1 MKRLKSTLVLL
12 VTSLLLSA
20 QVWAAERTAPT
31 FPEFSTIESGKTY
44 YLYNVGAE
52 KFLTRST
59 TGTQYPAIGEY
70 NKAVAIDVIARSDGS
85 YSLQFSDN
93 KYYIY
98 ATSSLNSRSSL
109 YNDGLFT
116 ITGNSDGYTIQRAPA
131 NANSYNE
138 TEFVGYAT
146 DATNDRIVPT
156 LTEGNI
162 IWKFIEKETA
172 EYYIAKRR
180 LYEALL
186 QCDTYFYTIDNFEK
200 VYNDPT
206 SSTELLKEAA
216 DNVEGGLLLSSKYVS
231 TEWSDY
237 PIFFENCG
245 YSWNVTGN
253 ASSADKDK
261 SIGCTLAISGIRNL
275 KATVKVD
282 EKSTLI
288 YYAKTNTSITN
299 VHGEHPVYLYVYVDG
314 KQVRCLKGYELNS
327 NGYCRYFEELEPG
340 VHEII
345 WSFDKRVENTFTMA
359 ISGIGVEK
367 TPHFEVSLLEPGS
380 LGTEVLYNVD
390 HIKDVRSIKIKGKM
404 NDDDWGKISMMSN
417 LLSIDLSE
425 AEVKT
430 LPSEIFQRE
439 ATSTCQFLHKVVLPL
454 ELETIGASAFSGSYI
469 NNIDFPTT
477 LSSIEEFAFASS
489 LLNSKIVIPDNVAI
503 ANNAFAASTLNDI
516 YMPDNVKLIG
526 EYCFYNC
533 RLLENVEYPNNI
545 DYIPENCFGYCYF
558 LKNLHLHNG
567 LKTIARNA
575 FFQTYNYNP
584 RIPKTLQSIASSAFS
599 ECAVDSLIIPSG
611 CSVYGGD
618 VNATN
623 APFYNCS
630 DLVYA
635 EFPTNFN
642 LANYYYSQISNCSN
656 LKTLVLKSPT
666 VVGGK
671 YKSNFLDGCPTD
683 VVIKVPS
690 FLVNSYK
697 LDEYWYNYKIE
708 GFNTGDIKDWTL
720 NGNLVMNARERFDGK
735 PNLTINQSGSIKL
748 NGDAVQVFD
757 SLYTTSYNYYSGTS
771 SDAFA
776 RILVNNDATSIEGEY
791 KHNYYVKGKY
801 WFFVSLPFDFK
812 VSDVTADTEGTK
824 FVFRYYDGA
833 SRAANGASGNWKNYA
848 DDAVITAGTGFIVQ
862 ASADCWL
869 RFTALDNES
878 KQFVVSNEEFVK
890 ALAAN
895 PSEKASNAGWNLV
908 GNPWQCWYNI
918 HALNFTAPI
927 TTYDVYNKKYN
938 AYSIIDDDYAIEPNE
953 AFFVQCPENI
963 NSISFP
969 ETGRQLTNE
978 IVNQQSAPA
987 RKVSAGNRQLVDLLL
1002 SCGDANDRTRVVF
1015 NDAASMEYETA
1026 CDASKFFAAEGT
1038 CPQLYTIGGEG
1049 TEYAINERPYDGG
1062 NVQLGVML
1070 ANSGKYTFS
1079 LPRCDAKEVVLFDN
1093 ATGVSHNFADGD
1105 YTFTAEAGTYTD
1117 RFVLGVTKASGT
1129 TSVVEL
1135 ESAGIT
1141 VAAINGGIEVSG
1153 AVGKVTILAADGRV
1167 VAEFSGERTV
1177 PVAPGTYIVRTSA
1190 GTVKVVVK

>member
-1 MKRLKSTLVLL
+1 M

-44 YLYNVGAE
+44 YLYNVGTE

-59 TGTQYPAIGEY
+59 KHTDYPAVGEY
-70 NKAVAIDVIARSDGS
+70 NKAVAVDVIQQTDGS
-85 YSLQFSDN
+85 YTLQFSDN

-98 ATSSLNSRSSL
+98 ATSSLKSRSSSDN
-109 YNDGLFT
+109 YCYFT

-131 NANSYNE
+131 NTGYYNE

-146 DATNDRIVPT
+146 DATDDRIVPT

-162 IWKFIEKETA
+162 IWKFIEKEAA

-216 DNVEGGLLLSSKYVS
+216 DNVEGGLLLSSEYVS

-237 PIFFENCG
+237 PIFFENDAEQKWSVNNTNRLRSYLESPG
-245 YSWNVTGN
+245 NV
-253 ASSADKDK
+253 
-261 SIGCTLAISGIRNL
+261 IL
-275 KATVKVD
+275 KARFSTDSDATLSYRVYSHDRMSLKVYID
-282 EKSTLI
+282 DVLVRHITGAMA
-288 YYAKTNTSITN
+288 YYS
-299 VHGEHPVYLYVYVDG
+299 EDY
-314 KQVRCLKGYELNS
+314 
-327 NGYCRYFEELEPG
+327 RYFEKIAPG
-340 VHEII
+340 VHEIK
-345 WSFDKRVENTFTMA
+345 WVYTRTDSTSTSWYYGYLF
-359 ISGIGVEK
+359 GIGIER
-367 TPHFEVSLLEPGS
+367 TPYFEVNLIEPGS

-390 HIKDVRSIKIKGKM
+390 HIKDVRRIKINGKM
-404 NDDDWGKISMMSN
+404 NDDDWAKVSMMTN
-417 LLSIDLSE
+417 LYSIDLSE
-425 AEVKT
+425 AEVT
-430 LPSEIFQRE
+430 AIPDDQFHR
-439 ATSTCQFLHKVVLPL
+439 TSTDCLFLHEVVLPNAL
-454 ELETIGASAFSGSYI
+454 LDIGKNSFYNSYVETIGLPLTLETIG
-469 NNIDFPTT
+469 ND
-477 LSSIEEFAFASS
+477 AFAYSMLTEAILPDGIKSIGRESFAYCKFLKKVDYPDSLVYTPDYGFRYCYNLKTVLLSENIARIGSGTFYGCSS
-489 LLNSKIVIPDNVAI
+489 LNLRLPSNIEFIDYD
-503 ANNAFAASTLNDI
+503 AFANTAIDSLFFENDI
-516 YMPDNVKLIG
+516 VFGAGSNTYST
-526 EYCFYNC
+526 FYDC
-533 RLLENVEYPNNI
+533 
-545 DYIPENCFGYCYF
+545 D
-558 LKNLHLHNG
+558 K
-567 LKTIARNA
+567 
-575 FFQTYNYNP
+575 
-584 RIPKTLQSIASSAFS
+584 
-599 ECAVDSLIIPSG
+599 
-611 CSVYGGD
+611 
-618 VNATN
+618 
-623 APFYNCS
+623 
-630 DLVYA
+630 LVYA
-635 EFPTNFN
+635 ELPSSF
-642 LANYYYSQISNCSN
+642 YSVDAQSLISYCDN

-671 YKSNFLDGCPTD
+671 YKSNFLNGCPTD
-683 VVIKVPS
+683 VIIKVPS

-735 PNLTINQSGSIKL
+735 PNLTINKSGSIKL

-833 SRAANGASGNWKNYA
+833 SRAANGASGNWKNYT

-869 RFTALDNES
+869 TFTALDNES

-927 TTYDVYNKKYN
+927 TTYDVNKKKYN

-987 RKVSAGNRQLVDLLL
+987 RKVSAGNRQLVDILL

-1026 CDASKFFAAEGT
+1026 CDASKFFATEGT
-1038 CPQLYTIGGEG
+1038 CPQLYTIGDEG

-1070 ANSGKYTFS
+1070 AKDGKYTFS
-1079 LPRCDAKEVVLFDN
+1079 LSRCDAKEVVLFDN

-1105 YTFTAEAGTYTD
+1105 YIFTAEAGTYTG
-1117 RFVLGVTKASGT
+1117 RFVIGVTKASGT
-1129 TSVVEL
+1129 TSVAEL
-1135 ESAGIT
+1135 DSAGIA
-1141 VAAINGGIEVSG
+1141 VAAINGGIEVCG
-1153 AVGKVTILAADGRV
+1153 AVGTVTVLAADGRT

-1177 PVAPGTYIVRTSA
+1177 SVAPGTYIVRTSA
-1190 GTVKVVVK
+1190 GAVKVVVK

>member
-1 MKRLKSTLVLL
+1 M

-31 FPEFSTIESGKTY
+31 FPELSTIESGKTY
-44 YLYNVGAE
+44 YLYNVGTE
-52 KFLTRST
+52 KFLTRSI
-59 TGTQYPAIGEY
+59 TGTRYPAIGIY
-70 NKAVAIDVIARSDGS
+70 NKAVAVDVIQQTDGS
-85 YSLQFSDN
+85 YTLQFSDN

-98 ATSSLNSRSSL
+98 ATSYLDSQSSL
-109 YNDGLFT
+109 SNSSYFT

-131 NANSYNE
+131 NTSYYNE

-162 IWKFIEKETA
+162 IWKFIEKEAA

-237 PIFFENCG
+237 PIFFIDDMENQ
-245 YSWNVTGN
+245 WRVTSSGDCLE
-253 ASSADKDK
+253 ASF
-261 SIGCTLAISGIRNL
+261 LLPGIVTL
-275 KATVKVD
+275 KAKVNTD
-282 EKSTLI
+282 TDATLS
-288 YYAKTNTSITN
+288 YRAYS
-299 VHGEHPVYLYVYVDG
+299 
-314 KQVRCLKGYELNS
+314 S
-327 NGYCRYFEELEPG
+327 NGMSLEVYIDDVLVRFIPAGTIDEMSSGYLRYFEEISPG
-340 VHEII
+340 SHEIKWI
-345 WSFDKRVENTFTMA
+345 YTRTQPKNGYYHTGLLQD
-359 ISGIGVEK
+359 IGIEK
-367 TPHFEVSLLEPGS
+367 TPYFEVNLIEPGS

-390 HIKDVRSIKIKGKM
+390 HIKDVRRIKINGKM
-404 NDDDWGKISMMSN
+404 NDDDWAKVSMMTN
-417 LLSIDLSE
+417 LYSIDLSD
-425 AEVKT
+425 AKVTRIPDKQ
-430 LPSEIFQRE
+430 FYR
-439 ATSTCQFLHKVVLPL
+439 TSTDCLFLHKIALPDSLL
-454 ELETIGASAFSGSYI
+454 EIGECSFQQSYIETVDFPETLETIG
-469 NNIDFPTT
+469 D
-477 LSSIEEFAFASS
+477 
-489 LLNSKIVIPDNVAI
+489 
-503 ANNAFAASTLNDI
+503 NAFAHSMLTEAILPDVMKSIGRESFASCKLLKKVDYPDNFVSTSRGNFQYCNNLKTVLLSEKITNIESLTFNHCSSLNLRLPSKVTAIGNSAFDGTAIDSLFLDNDI
-516 YMPDNVKLIG
+516 V
-526 EYCFYNC
+526 
-533 RLLENVEYPNNI
+533 
-545 DYIPENCFGYCYF
+545 FG
-558 LKNLHLHNG
+558 KNG
-567 LKTIARNA
+567 SSYST
-575 FFQTYNYNP
+575 FFDCN
-584 RIPKTLQSIASSAFS
+584 
-599 ECAVDSLIIPSG
+599 E
-611 CSVYGGD
+611 
-618 VNATN
+618 
-623 APFYNCS
+623 
-630 DLVYA
+630 LVYA
-635 EFPTNFN
+635 ELPSSF
-642 LANYYYSQISNCSN
+642 YSVDAQSLISYCDN

-666 VVGGK
+666 VVGGE
-671 YKSNFLDGCPTD
+671 YKSKFLDGCPTD
-683 VVIKVPS
+683 VVVKVPS

-735 PNLTINQSGSIKL
+735 PNLTINKSGSIKL

-833 SRAANGASGNWKNYA
+833 SRAANGASGNWKNYT

-869 RFTALDNES
+869 TFTALDNES

-1070 ANSGKYTFS
+1070 ANDGKYTFS

-1141 VAAINGGIEVSG
+1141 VAAINGGIEVGG

-1190 GTVKVVVK
+1190 GAVKVVVK

>member
-1 MKRLKSTLVLL
+1 M

-20 QVWAAERTAPT
+20 QVWAAERTAPV

-52 KFLTRST
+52 KFLTRSI
-59 TGTQYPAIGEY
+59 TGTQYPAVGEY

-93 KYYIY
+93 KYYIF
-98 ATSSLNSRSSL
+98 ATSSLNSSSSL
-109 YNDGLFT
+109 LNSSFFT

-146 DATNDRIVPT
+146 DATSDRIVPT

-162 IWKFIEKETA
+162 IWIFIEKEAA

-237 PIFFENCG
+237 PIFFIDDMENQ
-245 YSWNVTGN
+245 WRVTGSGDCLE
-253 ASSADKDK
+253 ASF
-261 SIGCTLAISGIRNL
+261 LLPGIVTL
-275 KATVKVD
+275 KAKVNTD
-282 EKSTLI
+282 TDATLS
-288 YYAKTNTSITN
+288 YRAYSSNRMSL
-299 VHGEHPVYLYVYVDG
+299 EVYIDDVL
-314 KQVRCLKGYELNS
+314 VRFIPAGTIDKMF
-327 NGYCRYFEELEPG
+327 NGYLRYFEEISPG
-340 VHEII
+340 SHEIKWI
-345 WSFDKRVENTFTMA
+345 YTRTQPKNGYYHTGLLQD
-359 ISGIGVEK
+359 IGIEK
-367 TPHFEVSLLEPGS
+367 TPYFEVNLIEPGS

-390 HIKDVRSIKIKGKM
+390 HIKDVRRIKINGKM
-404 NDDDWGKISMMSN
+404 NDDDWAKVSMMTN
-417 LLSIDLSE
+417 LYSIDLSD
-425 AEVKT
+425 AKVTRIPDKQ
-430 LPSEIFQRE
+430 FYR
-439 ATSTCQFLHKVVLPL
+439 TSTDCLFLHKIALPDSLL
-454 ELETIGASAFSGSYI
+454 EIGEYSFQQSYIETVDFPETLETIGDY
-469 NNIDFPTT
+469 
-477 LSSIEEFAFASS
+477 AFAYSMLTEAILPDVMKSIGRESFASCYLLKKVDYPDNFVSTSRGNFQYCNNLKTVLLSEKITNIQSSTFKDCSS
-489 LLNSKIVIPDNVAI
+489 LNLRLPSKVTAI
-503 ANNAFAASTLNDI
+503 GINAFDGTAIDSLFLDNDI
-516 YMPDNVKLIG
+516 T
-526 EYCFYNC
+526 
-533 RLLENVEYPNNI
+533 
-545 DYIPENCFGYCYF
+545 FGY
-558 LKNLHLHNG
+558 
-567 LKTIARNA
+567 
-575 FFQTYNYNP
+575 
-584 RIPKTLQSIASSAFS
+584 SS
-599 ECAVDSLIIPSG
+599 SLYSTFHD
-611 CSVYGGD
+611 CD
-618 VNATN
+618 K
-623 APFYNCS
+623 
-630 DLVYA
+630 LVYA
-635 EFPTNFN
+635 ELPSSF
-642 LANYYYSQISNCSN
+642 YSVDAQSLITSCDN

-735 PNLTINQSGSIKL
+735 PNLTINKSGSIKL

-757 SLYTTSYNYYSGTS
+757 SLYTTSYNYYIGTS
-771 SDAFA
+771 DDAFA

-812 VSDVTADTEGTK
+812 VSEVTSSVEGTK

-848 DDAVITAGTGFIVQ
+848 EDAVITAGTGFIVQ

-987 RKVSAGNRQLVDLLL
+987 RKVSAGNRQLVDVLL

-1070 ANSGKYTFS
+1070 AKDGKYTFS

-1105 YTFTAEAGTYTD
+1105 YTFTAEAGIYTD

-1129 TSVVEL
+1129 TSVAEL
-1135 ESAGIT
+1135 ESAGIA

-1153 AVGKVTILAADGRV
+1153 AVGKVTIVAADGRV

-1190 GTVKVVVK
+1190 GAVKVVVK

>member
-1 MKRLKSTLVLL
+1 MFAASSIISPKTKTMKRLKSTLVLL

-52 KFLTRST
+52 KFLTRSI
-59 TGTQYPAIGEY
+59 TGTRYPAIGEY
-70 NKAVAIDVIARSDGS
+70 NKAVAIDVIQQTDGS
-85 YSLQFSDN
+85 YTLQFSDN

-98 ATSSLNSRSSL
+98 VTNYSDSQSSLSNSS
-109 YNDGLFT
+109 YFT

-131 NANSYNE
+131 NTSYYNE

-162 IWKFIEKETA
+162 IWKFIEKEAA

-237 PIFFENCG
+237 PIFFENDAEQKWSVYNNRL
-245 YSWNVTGN
+245 YSYLESPGN
-253 ASSADKDK
+253 A
-261 SIGCTLAISGIRNL
+261 IL
-275 KATVKVD
+275 KARFSTDSDATLSYQVYSPDGISLKVYID
-282 EKSTLI
+282 DVLVRHITGAMA
-288 YYAKTNTSITN
+288 YYS
-299 VHGEHPVYLYVYVDG
+299 EEY
-314 KQVRCLKGYELNS
+314 
-327 NGYCRYFEELEPG
+327 RYFEKIVPG
-340 VHEII
+340 VHEIK
-345 WSFDKRVENTFTMA
+345 WVYTRTNSTSTSRFYGYLF
-359 ISGIGVEK
+359 GIGIER
-367 TPHFEVSLLEPGS
+367 TPYFEVNLIEPGS

-390 HIKDVRSIKIKGKM
+390 HIKDVRRIKINGKM
-404 NDDDWGKISMMSN
+404 NDDDWAKVSMMTN
-417 LLSIDLSE
+417 LYSIDLSE
-425 AEVKT
+425 AEVT
-430 LPSEIFQRE
+430 AIPDDQFRRN
-439 ATSTCQFLHKVVLPL
+439 STDCLFLHEVVLPNAL
-454 ELETIGASAFSGSYI
+454 LDIGEYSFYKSYVETIGLPLTLETIG
-469 NNIDFPTT
+469 
-477 LSSIEEFAFASS
+477 
-489 LLNSKIVIPDNVAI
+489 
-503 ANNAFAASTLNDI
+503 NNAFAYSMLNEAILPNSMSSLGKAAFSNCKLLEKVD
-516 YMPDNVKLIG
+516 YPDNFVSTPVDGFKG
-526 EYCFYNC
+526 C
-533 RLLENVEYPNNI
+533 NN
-545 DYIPENCFGYCYF
+545 
-558 LKNLHLHNG
+558 
-567 LKTIARNA
+567 LKTV
-575 FFQTYNYNP
+575 
-584 RIPKTLQSIASSAFS
+584 LLS
-599 ECAVDSLIIPSG
+599 ENITNIQNGTFSG
-611 CSVYGGD
+611 CSALNLRLPSNIKQIGY
-618 VNATN
+618 A
-623 APFYNCS
+623 AFYKTAIDSLFLDNDIVFGEDGSHGYSTFYDC
-630 DLVYA
+630 DKLVYA
-635 EFPTNFN
+635 ELPSSF
-642 LANYYYSQISNCSN
+642 YSVDAQSLISYCDN

-666 VVGGK
+666 VVGGE
-671 YKSNFLDGCPTD
+671 YKSKFLDGCPTD

-735 PNLTINQSGSIKL
+735 PNLTINKSGSIKL

-791 KHNYYVKGKY
+791 KHRYCVKGKY

-812 VSDVTADTEGTK
+812 VSEVTSSVEGTK

-833 SRAANGASGNWKNYA
+833 SRAANGASGNWKNYT

-869 RFTALDNES
+869 TFTALDNES

-987 RKVSAGNRQLVDLLL
+987 RKVSAGNRQLVDVLL

-1026 CDASKFFAAEGT
+1026 CDASKFFATEGT

-1070 ANSGKYTFS
+1070 AKDGKYTFS

-1105 YTFTAEAGTYTD
+1105 YIFTAEAGTYTD
-1117 RFVLGVTKASGT
+1117 RFVLGITKASGT

-1190 GTVKVVVK
+1190 GAVKVVVK

>member
-20 QVWAAERTAPT
+20 QVWAAERTEPT

-44 YLYNVGAE
+44 YLYNVGTE

-59 TGTQYPAIGEY
+59 TDTRYPAIGIY
-70 NKAVAIDVIARSDGS
+70 NKAVAVDVIQQTDGS
-85 YSLQFSDN
+85 YTLQFNDN

-98 ATSSLNSRSSL
+98 ANASLDSQSSLSNRS
-109 YNDGLFT
+109 YFT

-131 NANSYNE
+131 NTSYYNE
-138 TEFVGYAT
+138 TEYVGYAT

-162 IWKFIEKETA
+162 IWKFIEKEAA

-186 QCDTYFYTIDNFEK
+186 QCDKYFYTIDNFEK

-237 PIFFENCG
+237 PIFFIDDMENQ
-245 YSWNVTGN
+245 WRVTSSGDCLE
-253 ASSADKDK
+253 ASF
-261 SIGCTLAISGIRNL
+261 LLPGIVTL
-275 KATVKVD
+275 KAKVNTD
-282 EKSTLI
+282 TDATLS
-288 YYAKTNTSITN
+288 YRAYS
-299 VHGEHPVYLYVYVDG
+299 
-314 KQVRCLKGYELNS
+314 S
-327 NGYCRYFEELEPG
+327 NGMSLEVYIDDVLVRFIPAGTIDEMSSGYLRYFEEISPG
-340 VHEII
+340 SHEIKWI
-345 WSFDKRVENTFTMA
+345 YTRTQPKNGYYHTGLLQD
-359 ISGIGVEK
+359 IGIEK
-367 TPHFEVSLLEPGS
+367 TPYFEVNLIEPGS

-390 HIKDVRSIKIKGKM
+390 HIKDVRRIKINGKM
-404 NDDDWGKISMMSN
+404 NDDDWAKVSMMTN
-417 LLSIDLSE
+417 LYSIDLSD
-425 AEVKT
+425 AKVTRIPDKQ
-430 LPSEIFQRE
+430 FYR
-439 ATSTCQFLHKVVLPL
+439 TSTDCLFLHKIALPDSLL
-454 ELETIGASAFSGSYI
+454 EIGECSFQQSYIETVDFPETLETIG
-469 NNIDFPTT
+469 D
-477 LSSIEEFAFASS
+477 
-489 LLNSKIVIPDNVAI
+489 
-503 ANNAFAASTLNDI
+503 NAFAHSMLTEAILPDVMKSIGRESFASCKLLKKVDYPDNFVSTSRGNFQYCNNLKTVLLSEKITNIESLTFNHCSSLNLRLPSKVTAIGNSAFDGTAIDSLFLDNDI
-516 YMPDNVKLIG
+516 VFGKNGSSYST
-526 EYCFYNC
+526 FYDCN
-533 RLLENVEYPNNI
+533 E
-545 DYIPENCFGYCYF
+545 
-558 LKNLHLHNG
+558 
-567 LKTIARNA
+567 
-575 FFQTYNYNP
+575 
-584 RIPKTLQSIASSAFS
+584 
-599 ECAVDSLIIPSG
+599 
-611 CSVYGGD
+611 
-618 VNATN
+618 
-623 APFYNCS
+623 
-630 DLVYA
+630 LVYA
-635 EFPTNFN
+635 ELPSSF
-642 LANYYYSQISNCSN
+642 YSVDAQSLISSCDN

-671 YKSNFLDGCPTD
+671 YKSNFLYGCPTD

-735 PNLTINQSGSIKL
+735 PNLTINKSGSIKL

-1015 NDAASMEYETA
+1015 NDAASMEYEIA

-1070 ANSGKYTFS
+1070 AKDGKYTFS

-1093 ATGVSHNFADGD
+1093 ATGVSHNFAEGD
-1105 YTFTAEAGTYTD
+1105 YIFTAEAGTYTD

-1135 ESAGIT
+1135 ESARIT

-1177 PVAPGTYIVRTSA
+1177 PVAPGIYIVRTSA
-1190 GTVKVVVK
+1190 GAVKVVVK

>member
-1 MKRLKSTLVLL
+1 M

-44 YLYNVGAE
+44 YLYNIGAE
-52 KFLTRST
+52 KFLTRSIN
-59 TGTQYPAIGEY
+59 GTQYPAVGEY
-70 NKAVAIDVIARSDGS
+70 NKAVAVDVIQQTDGS
-85 YSLQFSDN
+85 YTLQFSDN

-116 ITGNSDGYTIQRAPA
+116 ITGNSDGYTIQCAPA
-131 NANSYNE
+131 NTGYYNE

-162 IWKFIEKETA
+162 IWKFIEKEAA

-237 PIFFENCG
+237 PIFFIDDMENQ
-245 YSWNVTGN
+245 WRVTSSGDCLE
-253 ASSADKDK
+253 ASF
-261 SIGCTLAISGIRNL
+261 LLPGIVTL
-275 KATVKVD
+275 KAKVNTD
-282 EKSTLI
+282 TDATLS
-288 YYAKTNTSITN
+288 YRAYS
-299 VHGEHPVYLYVYVDG
+299 
-314 KQVRCLKGYELNS
+314 S
-327 NGYCRYFEELEPG
+327 NGMSLEVYIDDVLVRFIPDVTIDEMSSGYLRYFEEISPG
-340 VHEII
+340 SHEIKWI
-345 WSFDKRVENTFTMA
+345 YTRTQPKNGYYHTGLLQD
-359 ISGIGVEK
+359 IGIEK
-367 TPHFEVSLLEPGS
+367 TPYFEVNLIEPGS

-390 HIKDVRSIKIKGKM
+390 HIKDVRRIKINGKM
-404 NDDDWGKISMMSN
+404 NDDDWAKVSMMTN
-417 LLSIDLSE
+417 LYSIDLSG
-425 AEVKT
+425 AKVTRIPDKQ
-430 LPSEIFQRE
+430 FYR
-439 ATSTCQFLHKVVLPL
+439 TSTDCLFLHKIALPDSLL
-454 ELETIGASAFSGSYI
+454 EIGERSFQQSYIETVDFPETLETIGDY
-469 NNIDFPTT
+469 
-477 LSSIEEFAFASS
+477 AFAYSM
-489 LLNSKIVIPDNVAI
+489 LTEAILPDVMKSI
-503 ANNAFAASTLNDI
+503 GRESFAS
-516 YMPDNVKLIG
+516 
-526 EYCFYNC
+526 C
-533 RLLENVEYPNNI
+533 RLLKKVDYPDNFVSTSRGNFQYCNNLITVLLSEKITNIESLTFNDCSSLNLRLPSKVTAIGNSAFDGTAI
-545 DYIPENCFGYCYF
+545 DSLFLDNDITFGY
-558 LKNLHLHNG
+558 N
-567 LKTIARNA
+567 
-575 FFQTYNYNP
+575 
-584 RIPKTLQSIASSAFS
+584 SSSYSTFHD
-599 ECAVDSLIIPSG
+599 C
-611 CSVYGGD
+611 
-618 VNATN
+618 NK
-623 APFYNCS
+623 
-630 DLVYA
+630 LVYA
-635 EFPTNFN
+635 ELPSSF
-642 LANYYYSQISNCSN
+642 YSVDAQSLISYCDN

-666 VVGGK
+666 VVGGE

-735 PNLTINQSGSIKL
+735 PNLTINNSGSIKL

-771 SDAFA
+771 DDAFA

-801 WFFVSLPFDFK
+801 WFFVSLPFDIK

-833 SRAANGASGNWKNYA
+833 SRAANGASGNWKNYT

-1070 ANSGKYTFS
+1070 ANDGKYTFS

-1105 YTFTAEAGTYTD
+1105 YTFTAEAGIYTD

-1153 AVGKVTILAADGRV
+1153 AVGKVTILATDGRV

-1190 GTVKVVVK
+1190 GAVKVVVK

>member
-1 MKRLKSTLVLL
+1 M

-20 QVWAAERTAPT
+20 QVWAAERTAPV

-44 YLYNVGAE
+44 YLYNVGTE

-59 TGTQYPAIGEY
+59 TNTHCPAVGEY
-70 NKAVAIDVIARSDGS
+70 NKAVAVDVIQQTDGS
-85 YSLQFSDN
+85 YTLQFSDN
-93 KYYIY
+93 KYYII
-98 ATSSLNSRSSL
+98 ATSYTISQSYPNNSS
-109 YNDGLFT
+109 YFA
-116 ITGNSDGYTIQRAPA
+116 IAGNASGYTIQRAPA
-131 NANSYNE
+131 NAISYNE

-146 DATNDRIVPT
+146 DATDDRIVPT

-162 IWKFIEKETA
+162 IWKFIEKEAA

-237 PIFFENCG
+237 PIFFIDDMENQ
-245 YSWNVTGN
+245 WRVTSSGDCLE
-253 ASSADKDK
+253 ASFQ
-261 SIGCTLAISGIRNL
+261 LPGIVTL
-275 KATVKVD
+275 KAKVNTD
-282 EKSTLI
+282 TDATLS
-288 YYAKTNTSITN
+288 YRAYS
-299 VHGEHPVYLYVYVDG
+299 
-314 KQVRCLKGYELNS
+314 S
-327 NGYCRYFEELEPG
+327 NGMSLEVYIDDVLVRFIPAGTIDEMSSGYLRYFEEISPG
-340 VHEII
+340 SHEIKWI
-345 WSFDKRVENTFTMA
+345 YTRTQPKNGYYHTGLLQD
-359 ISGIGVEK
+359 IGIEK
-367 TPHFEVSLLEPGS
+367 TPYFEVNLIEPGS

-390 HIKDVRSIKIKGKM
+390 HIKDVRRIKINGKM
-404 NDDDWGKISMMSN
+404 NDDDWAKVSMMTN
-417 LLSIDLSE
+417 LYSIDLSD
-425 AEVKT
+425 AKVTRIPDKQ
-430 LPSEIFQRE
+430 FYR
-439 ATSTCQFLHKVVLPL
+439 TSTDCLFLHKIALPDSLL
-454 ELETIGASAFSGSYI
+454 EIGERSFQQSYIETVDFPETLETIGDYAFAYSMLTEAILPDVMKSIGRESFAFCKLLKKVDYPDNFVSTSRGNFQYCNNLKTVLLSEKITIIESLTFTHCSSLNLRLPSKVTAIGNSAFDGTA
-469 NNIDFPTT
+469 ID
-477 LSSIEEFAFASS
+477 S
-489 LLNSKIVIPDNVAI
+489 LFLD
-503 ANNAFAASTLNDI
+503 NDI
-516 YMPDNVKLIG
+516 V
-526 EYCFYNC
+526 
-533 RLLENVEYPNNI
+533 
-545 DYIPENCFGYCYF
+545 FG
-558 LKNLHLHNG
+558 KNG
-567 LKTIARNA
+567 
-575 FFQTYNYNP
+575 
-584 RIPKTLQSIASSAFS
+584 SSYSTFHDCN
-599 ECAVDSLIIPSG
+599 E
-611 CSVYGGD
+611 
-618 VNATN
+618 
-623 APFYNCS
+623 
-630 DLVYA
+630 LVYA
-635 EFPTNFN
+635 ELPSSFYSVDAQSLISSCDN
-642 LANYYYSQISNCSN
+642 LM
-656 LKTLVLKSPT
+656 TLVLKSPT
-666 VVGGK
+666 VVGGE

-683 VVIKVPS
+683 VVVKVPS

-735 PNLTINQSGSIKL
+735 PNLTINKSGSIKL

-771 SDAFA
+771 DDAFA

-833 SRAANGASGNWKNYA
+833 SRAANGASGNWKNYT

-987 RKVSAGNRQLVDLLL
+987 RKVSAGNRQLVDVLL

-1070 ANSGKYTFS
+1070 AKDGKYTFS

-1093 ATGVSHNFADGD
+1093 AIGVSHNFADGD
-1105 YTFTAEAGTYTD
+1105 YIFTAEAGTYTD

-1129 TSVVEL
+1129 TSVAEL
-1135 ESAGIT
+1135 ESAGIA

-1190 GTVKVVVK
+1190 GAVKVVVK

>member
-1 MKRLKSTLVLL
+1 MKRLKSTFVLL

-20 QVWAAERTAPT
+20 QVWAAERTAPV

-44 YLYNVGAE
+44 YLYNVGTE

-59 TGTQYPAIGEY
+59 KSTQYPAVGEY

-98 ATSSLNSRSSL
+98 ATGSLNSISSLNNYS
-109 YNDGLFT
+109 YFT
-116 ITGNSDGYTIQRAPA
+116 ITGNPDGYTIQRAPA
-131 NANSYNE
+131 NTGYYNE

-146 DATNDRIVPT
+146 DATDDRIVPT

-162 IWKFIEKETA
+162 IWKFIEKEAA

-180 LYEALL
+180 LYDALL

-237 PIFFENCG
+237 PIFFIDDMENQ
-245 YSWNVTGN
+245 WRVTSSGDCLE
-253 ASSADKDK
+253 ASF
-261 SIGCTLAISGIRNL
+261 LLPGIVTL
-275 KATVKVD
+275 KAKVNTDTDATLSYRAYSSNGMSLEVYIDDVLVRFIPAGTID
-282 EKSTLI
+282 EM
-288 YYAKTNTSITN
+288 
-299 VHGEHPVYLYVYVDG
+299 
-314 KQVRCLKGYELNS
+314 S
-327 NGYCRYFEELEPG
+327 NGYLRYFEEISPG
-340 VHEII
+340 SHEIKWI
-345 WSFDKRVENTFTMA
+345 YTRTQPKNGYYHTGLLQD
-359 ISGIGVEK
+359 IGIEK
-367 TPHFEVSLLEPGS
+367 TPYFEVNLIEPGS

-390 HIKDVRSIKIKGKM
+390 HIKDVRRIKINGKM
-404 NDDDWGKISMMSN
+404 NDDDWAKVSMMTN
-417 LLSIDLSE
+417 LYSIDLSD
-425 AEVKT
+425 AKVTRIPDKQ
-430 LPSEIFQRE
+430 FYR
-439 ATSTCQFLHKVVLPL
+439 TSTDCLFLHKIALPDSLL
-454 ELETIGASAFSGSYI
+454 EIGECSFQQSYIETVDFPETLETIGDY
-469 NNIDFPTT
+469 
-477 LSSIEEFAFASS
+477 AFAYSMLTEAILPDVMKS
-489 LLNSKIVIPDNVAI
+489 IGRESFASCKLLKKVDYPDNFVSTSRGNFQYC
-503 ANNAFAASTLNDI
+503 NN
-516 YMPDNVKLIG
+516 
-526 EYCFYNC
+526 
-533 RLLENVEYPNNI
+533 
-545 DYIPENCFGYCYF
+545 
-558 LKNLHLHNG
+558 
-567 LKTIARNA
+567 LKTILLSEKITN
-575 FFQTYNYNP
+575 
-584 RIPKTLQSIASSAFS
+584 IQSLTFHDCSSLNLRLPSKVTAIGNSAFDGT
-599 ECAVDSLIIPSG
+599 AIDSLFLDNDITFGYSSSSYTTFHD
-611 CSVYGGD
+611 CD
-618 VNATN
+618 K
-623 APFYNCS
+623 
-630 DLVYA
+630 LVYA
-635 EFPTNFN
+635 ELPSSF
-642 LANYYYSQISNCSN
+642 YSVDAQSLISYCDN

-735 PNLTINQSGSIKL
+735 PNLTINKSGSIKL

-757 SLYTTSYNYYSGTS
+757 SLYTTSYNYYIGTS
-771 SDAFA
+771 DDAFA

-791 KHNYYVKGKY
+791 KHKYYVKGKY

-812 VSDVTADTEGTK
+812 VSEVTSSVEGTK
-824 FVFRYYDGA
+824 FVFRYYDAA

-1070 ANSGKYTFS
+1070 ANDGKYTFS
-1079 LPRCDAKEVVLFDN
+1079 LPRCDGKEVVLFDN
-1093 ATGVSHNFADGD
+1093 AIGVSHNFADGD
-1105 YTFTAEAGTYTD
+1105 YIFTAEAGTYTD

-1129 TSVVEL
+1129 TSVAEL

-1190 GTVKVVVK
+1190 GAVKVVVK

>member
-1 MKRLKSTLVLL
+1 M

-20 QVWAAERTAPT
+20 QVWATERTAPV

-44 YLYNVGAE
+44 YLYNVGTE

-59 TGTQYPAIGEY
+59 TSTRNPAIGIY
-70 NKAVAIDVIARSDGS
+70 NKAVAVDVIQQTDGS
-85 YSLQFSDN
+85 YTLQFSDN

-98 ATSSLNSRSSL
+98 ATSLLDSQSSFSNSC
-109 YNDGLFT
+109 YFT

-131 NANSYNE
+131 NTSYYNE

-146 DATNDRIVPT
+146 DATDDRIVPT

-162 IWKFIEKETA
+162 IWKFIEKEAA

-237 PIFFENCG
+237 PIFFIDDMENQ
-245 YSWNVTGN
+245 WRVTSSGDCLE
-253 ASSADKDK
+253 ASF
-261 SIGCTLAISGIRNL
+261 LLPGIVTL
-275 KATVKVD
+275 KAKVNTD
-282 EKSTLI
+282 TDATLS
-288 YYAKTNTSITN
+288 YRAYS
-299 VHGEHPVYLYVYVDG
+299 
-314 KQVRCLKGYELNS
+314 S
-327 NGYCRYFEELEPG
+327 NGMSLEVYIDDVLVRFIPAGTIDEMSSGYLRYFEEISPG
-340 VHEII
+340 SHEIKWI
-345 WSFDKRVENTFTMA
+345 YTRTQPKNGYYHTGLLQD
-359 ISGIGVEK
+359 IGIEK
-367 TPHFEVSLLEPGS
+367 TPYFEVNLIEPGS

-390 HIKDVRSIKIKGKM
+390 HIKDVRRIKINGKM
-404 NDDDWGKISMMSN
+404 NDDDWAKVSMMTN
-417 LLSIDLSE
+417 LYSIDLSG
-425 AEVKT
+425 AKVTRIPDKQ
-430 LPSEIFQRE
+430 FYR
-439 ATSTCQFLHKVVLPL
+439 TSTDCLFLHKIALPDSLL
-454 ELETIGASAFSGSYI
+454 EIGECSFQQSYIETVDFPETLETIGDY
-469 NNIDFPTT
+469 
-477 LSSIEEFAFASS
+477 AFAYSM
-489 LLNSKIVIPDNVAI
+489 LTEAILPDVMKSI
-503 ANNAFAASTLNDI
+503 GRESFAS
-516 YMPDNVKLIG
+516 
-526 EYCFYNC
+526 C
-533 RLLENVEYPNNI
+533 RLLKKVDYPDNFVSTSRGNFQYCNNLKTVLLSEKITNIESLTFNDCSSLNLRLPSKVTAIGNSAFDGTAI
-545 DYIPENCFGYCYF
+545 DSLFLDNDITFGY
-558 LKNLHLHNG
+558 N
-567 LKTIARNA
+567 
-575 FFQTYNYNP
+575 
-584 RIPKTLQSIASSAFS
+584 SSSYSTFHD
-599 ECAVDSLIIPSG
+599 C
-611 CSVYGGD
+611 
-618 VNATN
+618 NK
-623 APFYNCS
+623 
-630 DLVYA
+630 LVYA
-635 EFPTNFN
+635 ELPSSF
-642 LANYYYSQISNCSN
+642 YSVDAQSLISYCDN

-735 PNLTINQSGSIKL
+735 PNLTINKSGSIKL

-833 SRAANGASGNWKNYA
+833 SRAANGASGNWKNYT

-869 RFTALDNES
+869 TFTALDNES

-978 IVNQQSAPA
+978 IVNQQSAPE
-987 RKVSAGNRQLVDLLL
+987 RKVSAGNR
-1002 SCGDANDRTRVVF
+1002 
-1015 NDAASMEYETA
+1015 
-1026 CDASKFFAAEGT
+1026 
-1038 CPQLYTIGGEG
+1038 
-1049 TEYAINERPYDGG
+1049 
-1062 NVQLGVML
+1062 
-1070 ANSGKYTFS
+1070 
-1079 LPRCDAKEVVLFDN
+1079 
-1093 ATGVSHNFADGD
+1093 
-1105 YTFTAEAGTYTD
+1105 
-1117 RFVLGVTKASGT
+1117 
-1129 TSVVEL
+1129 
-1135 ESAGIT
+1135 
-1141 VAAINGGIEVSG
+1141 
-1153 AVGKVTILAADGRV
+1153 
-1167 VAEFSGERTV
+1167 
-1177 PVAPGTYIVRTSA
+1177 
-1190 GTVKVVVK
+1190 

>member
-1 MKRLKSTLVLL
+1 M

-20 QVWAAERTAPT
+20 QVWAAERTAPV

-44 YLYNVGAE
+44 YLYNVGTE

-59 TGTQYPAIGEY
+59 TSTRNPAIGIY
-70 NKAVAIDVIARSDGS
+70 NKAVAVDVIQQTDGS
-85 YSLQFSDN
+85 YTLQFSDN

-98 ATSSLNSRSSL
+98 AESLLDSQSSLSNRC
-109 YNDGLFT
+109 YFT

-131 NANSYNE
+131 NTSYYNE

-162 IWKFIEKETA
+162 IWKFIEKEAA

-237 PIFFENCG
+237 PIFFIDDMENQ
-245 YSWNVTGN
+245 WRVTSSGDCLE
-253 ASSADKDK
+253 ASF
-261 SIGCTLAISGIRNL
+261 LLPGIVTL
-275 KATVKVD
+275 KAKVNTD
-282 EKSTLI
+282 TDATLS
-288 YYAKTNTSITN
+288 YRAYS
-299 VHGEHPVYLYVYVDG
+299 
-314 KQVRCLKGYELNS
+314 S
-327 NGYCRYFEELEPG
+327 NGMSLEVYIDDVLVRFIPAGTIDEMSSGYLRYFEEISPG
-340 VHEII
+340 SHEIKWI
-345 WSFDKRVENTFTMA
+345 YTRTQPKNGYYHTGLLQD
-359 ISGIGVEK
+359 IGIEK
-367 TPHFEVSLLEPGS
+367 TPYFEVNLIEPGS

-390 HIKDVRSIKIKGKM
+390 HIKDVRRIKINGKM
-404 NDDDWGKISMMSN
+404 NDDDWAKVSMMTN
-417 LLSIDLSE
+417 LYSIDLSG
-425 AEVKT
+425 AKVTRIPDKQ
-430 LPSEIFQRE
+430 FYR
-439 ATSTCQFLHKVVLPL
+439 TSTDCLFLHKIALPDSLL
-454 ELETIGASAFSGSYI
+454 EIGEYSFQQSYIETVDFPETLETIGDY
-469 NNIDFPTT
+469 
-477 LSSIEEFAFASS
+477 AFAYSM
-489 LLNSKIVIPDNVAI
+489 LTEAILPDVMKSI
-503 ANNAFAASTLNDI
+503 GRESFAS
-516 YMPDNVKLIG
+516 
-526 EYCFYNC
+526 C
-533 RLLENVEYPNNI
+533 RLLKKVDYPDNFVSTSRGNFQYCNNLKTVLLSEKITNIESLTFNDCSSLNLRLPSKVTAIGNSAFDGTAI
-545 DYIPENCFGYCYF
+545 DSLFLDNDITFGY
-558 LKNLHLHNG
+558 N
-567 LKTIARNA
+567 
-575 FFQTYNYNP
+575 
-584 RIPKTLQSIASSAFS
+584 SSSYSTFHD
-599 ECAVDSLIIPSG
+599 C
-611 CSVYGGD
+611 
-618 VNATN
+618 NK
-623 APFYNCS
+623 
-630 DLVYA
+630 LVYA
-635 EFPTNFN
+635 ELPSSF
-642 LANYYYSQISNCSN
+642 YSVDAQSLISYCDN

-735 PNLTINQSGSIKL
+735 PNLTINKSGSIKL

-833 SRAANGASGNWKNYA
+833 SRAANGASGNWKNYT

-869 RFTALDNES
+869 TFTALDNES

-1070 ANSGKYTFS
+1070 ANDGKYTFS

-1105 YTFTAEAGTYTD
+1105 YAFTAEAGTYTG

-1177 PVAPGTYIVRTSA
+1177 SVAPGTYIVRTSA
-1190 GTVKVVVK
+1190 GAVKVVVK

>member
-12 VTSLLLSA
+12 VASLLLSA

-44 YLYNVGAE
+44 YLYNVGTE

-59 TGTQYPAIGEY
+59 TSTRNPAIGIY
-70 NKAVAIDVIARSDGS
+70 NKAVAVDVIQQTDGS
-85 YSLQFSDN
+85 YTLQFSDN

-98 ATSSLNSRSSL
+98 ATSYLDSQSSL
-109 YNDGLFT
+109 SNYCYFT

-131 NANSYNE
+131 NTVYYNE

-162 IWKFIEKETA
+162 IWKFIEKEAA

-237 PIFFENCG
+237 PIFFLNDAG
-245 YSWNVTGN
+245 QQWNVNGNNYLLSYLYSPGN
-253 ASSADKDK
+253 AILRAKV
-261 SIGCTLAISGIRNL
+261 SIDSDATLSYG
-275 KATVKVD
+275 
-282 EKSTLI
+282 
-288 YYAKTNTSITN
+288 
-299 VHGEHPVYLYVYVDG
+299 VY
-314 KQVRCLKGYELNS
+314 NS
-327 NGYCRYFEELEPG
+327 NGMSLKVYIDDVLVRHIKTGTTDESTSYRYFERMVPG
-340 VHEII
+340 VHEIKWVYTRNNSTSSSAFVGQLI
-345 WSFDKRVENTFTMA
+345 E
-359 ISGIGVEK
+359 IGIEK
-367 TPHFEVSLLEPGS
+367 TPYFEVNLLEPGS

-390 HIKDVRSIKIKGKM
+390 HIKDVRRIKINGKM
-404 NDDDWGKISMMSN
+404 NDDDWAKVSMMTN
-417 LLSIDLSE
+417 LYSIDLSD
-425 AEVKT
+425 AKVTRIPDKQ
-430 LPSEIFQRE
+430 FYR
-439 ATSTCQFLHKVVLPL
+439 TSTDCLFLHKIALPDSLL
-454 ELETIGASAFSGSYI
+454 EIGEYSFQQSYI
-469 NNIDFPTT
+469 ETIDFPAT
-477 LSSIEEFAFASS
+477 LKTI
-489 LLNSKIVIPDNVAI
+489 D
-503 ANNAFAASTLNDI
+503 NNAFAYSMLKEAIL
-516 YMPDNVKLIG
+516 PDNMKSIG
-526 EYCFYNC
+526 ERAFEYCH
-533 RLLENVEYPNNI
+533 LLEKVDYPDNFVSTPVYGFHGCNN
-545 DYIPENCFGYCYF
+545 
-558 LKNLHLHNG
+558 
-567 LKTIARNA
+567 LKTV
-575 FFQTYNYNP
+575 
-584 RIPKTLQSIASSAFS
+584 LLS
-599 ECAVDSLIIPSG
+599 ENITNIKNGTFSG
-611 CSVYGGD
+611 CSALNLRLPSNIKQIGYT
-618 VNATN
+618 A
-623 APFYNCS
+623 FYKTAIDSLFLDNDIVFGENGSSYSTFS
-630 DLVYA
+630 DCDKLVYA
-635 EFPTNFN
+635 ELPSSF
-642 LANYYYSQISNCSN
+642 YSVDAQSLISSCDN

-671 YKSNFLDGCPTD
+671 HKSNFLYGCPTD

-720 NGNLVMNARERFDGK
+720 NGDLVMNARERFDGK
-735 PNLTINQSGSIKL
+735 PNLTINKSGSIKL

-833 SRAANGASGNWKNYA
+833 SRAANGASGNWKNYT

-869 RFTALDNES
+869 TFTALDNES

-987 RKVSAGNRQLVDLLL
+987 RKVSAGNRQLVDVLL

-1015 NDAASMEYETA
+1015 NDDASMEYETA

-1070 ANSGKYTFS
+1070 ANDGKYTFS

-1105 YTFTAEAGTYTD
+1105 YIFTAEAGTYTD

-1167 VAEFSGERTV
+1167 VAEFNGERTV
-1177 PVAPGTYIVRTSA
+1177 SVAPGTYIVRTVA

>member
-1 MKRLKSTLVLL
+1 M

-20 QVWAAERTAPT
+20 QVWAAERTAPV

-44 YLYNVGAE
+44 YLYNVGTE

-59 TGTQYPAIGEY
+59 TNTLCPAIGEY
-70 NKAVAIDVIARSDGS
+70 NKAVAVDVIQQTDGS
-85 YSLQFSDN
+85 YTLQFSDN
-93 KYYIY
+93 KYYII
-98 ATSSLNSRSSL
+98 ATSYTISQSYPNNSS
-109 YNDGLFT
+109 YFA
-116 ITGNSDGYTIQRAPA
+116 IAGNASGYTIQRAPA
-131 NANSYNE
+131 NATSYNE

-146 DATNDRIVPT
+146 DATDDRIVPT

-162 IWKFIEKETA
+162 IWKFIEKEAA

-237 PIFFENCG
+237 PIFFIDDMENQWSVTSSG
-245 YSWNVTGN
+245 YCLEASFLLPGIVT
-253 ASSADKDK
+253 
-261 SIGCTLAISGIRNL
+261 L
-275 KATVKVD
+275 KAKVNTD
-282 EKSTLI
+282 TDATLS
-288 YYAKTNTSITN
+288 YRAYS
-299 VHGEHPVYLYVYVDG
+299 
-314 KQVRCLKGYELNS
+314 S
-327 NGYCRYFEELEPG
+327 NGMSLEVYIDDVLVRFIPAGTIDEMSSGYLRYFEEISLG
-340 VHEII
+340 SHEIKWI
-345 WSFDKRVENTFTMA
+345 YTRTQPKNGYYHKGLLQD
-359 ISGIGVEK
+359 IGIEK
-367 TPHFEVSLLEPGS
+367 TPYFEVNLIEPGS

-390 HIKDVRSIKIKGKM
+390 HIKDVRRIKINGKM
-404 NDDDWGKISMMSN
+404 NDDDWAKVSMMTN
-417 LLSIDLSE
+417 LYSIDLSD
-425 AEVKT
+425 AKVTRIPDKQ
-430 LPSEIFQRE
+430 FYR
-439 ATSTCQFLHKVVLPL
+439 TSTDCLFLHKIALPDSLL
-454 ELETIGASAFSGSYI
+454 EIGECSFQQSYIETVDFPETLETIGDYAFAYSMLTEAILPDVMKSIGRESFASCKLLKKVDYPDNFVSTSRGNFQYCNNLKTVLLSEKITNIESLTFNDCSSLNLRLPSKVAAIGNSAFDGTA
-469 NNIDFPTT
+469 ID
-477 LSSIEEFAFASS
+477 S
-489 LLNSKIVIPDNVAI
+489 LFLD
-503 ANNAFAASTLNDI
+503 NDI
-516 YMPDNVKLIG
+516 V
-526 EYCFYNC
+526 
-533 RLLENVEYPNNI
+533 
-545 DYIPENCFGYCYF
+545 FG
-558 LKNLHLHNG
+558 KNG
-567 LKTIARNA
+567 
-575 FFQTYNYNP
+575 
-584 RIPKTLQSIASSAFS
+584 SSYSTFNDCN
-599 ECAVDSLIIPSG
+599 E
-611 CSVYGGD
+611 
-618 VNATN
+618 
-623 APFYNCS
+623 
-630 DLVYA
+630 LVYA
-635 EFPTNFN
+635 ELPSSF
-642 LANYYYSQISNCSN
+642 YSVDAQSLISYCDN

-666 VVGGK
+666 VVGGN

-735 PNLTINQSGSIKL
+735 PNLTINKSGSIKL

-848 DDAVITAGTGFIVQ
+848 EDAVITAGTGFIVQ

-869 RFTALDNES
+869 TFTALDNES

-918 HALNFTAPI
+918 YALNFTAPI

-987 RKVSAGNRQLVDLLL
+987 RKVSDGNRQLVDVLL

-1026 CDASKFFAAEGT
+1026 CDASKFFATEGT

-1070 ANSGKYTFS
+1070 AKDGKYTFS

-1093 ATGVSHNFADGD
+1093 ATGVLHNFADGD
-1105 YTFTAEAGTYTD
+1105 YIFTAEAGTYTG
-1117 RFVLGVTKASGT
+1117 RFVLGVTKAPGT
-1129 TSVVEL
+1129 TSVAEL
-1135 ESAGIT
+1135 DSAGIA

-1177 PVAPGTYIVRTSA
+1177 SVAPGTYIVRTSA
-1190 GTVKVVVK
+1190 GAVKVVVK